1 MRQTLRISLLLV
13 GLALAGCEL
22 APPVTTAGT
31 GSVSMWPAT
40 PGELACAG
48 PDDDRPAG
56 AFVQE
61 FDGADPI
68 RWCASDGGANGAPFQ
83 SGWRADHVTV
93 ADGALTLR
101 LDDAGVA
108 GRPYASGEY
117 LTMRRYGHGRF
128 EARLKPI
135 KAAGVVT
142 AMFTYA
148 GPDSGSPHDEIDI
161 EFLGNKPTKL
171 QTNYFTDD
179 VGGHETVIEL
189 GFDATADYHDYAF
202 EWRPDSIRW
211 FVDGRMVHEET
222 GARGPL
228 PRTPGRILANAWAA
242 VGADGWVGPFN
253 FPGHALEA
261 RIDRV
266 SYRPF

>member
-1 MRQTLRISLLLV
+1 MRQTLRVSLLLV

-22 APPVTTAGT
+22 APPVTTAGS

-40 PGELACAG
+40 PGELICAG
-48 PDDDRPAG
+48 PDDNRPAE

-68 RWCASDGGANGAPFQ
+68 RWCASDGGANAAPFQ
-83 SGWRADHVTV
+83 SGWRADHVKV

-117 LTMRRYGHGRF
+117 LTMQRYGHGRF

-142 AMFTYA
+142 AVFTYA
-148 GPDSGSPHDEIDI
+148 GPDSGSPHDEIDM
-161 EFLGNKPTKL
+161 EFLGNKPTKM
-171 QTNYFTDD
+171 QANYFTDD
-179 VGGHETVIEL
+179 VGGHETLIEL

-202 EWRPDSIRW
+202 EWRPGSIRW

-222 GARGPL
+222 GTRGPL

-253 FPGHALEA
+253 FPGGALEA

-266 SYRPF
+266 SYRPL